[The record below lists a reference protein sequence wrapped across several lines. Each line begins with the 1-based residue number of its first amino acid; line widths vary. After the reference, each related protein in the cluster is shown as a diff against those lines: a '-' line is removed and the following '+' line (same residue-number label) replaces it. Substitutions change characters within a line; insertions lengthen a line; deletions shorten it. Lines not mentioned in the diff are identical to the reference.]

1 MLIVGP
7 STTSTPFERASRP
20 SAVVSSSMSS
30 GSQVAPI
37 ATGHGREVDG
47 LVASKRM
54 PRTPAGPSDI
64 TIGRKPIAGSPC
76 STQAVAPVSSRTFS
90 SRLRRATRTDSSP
103 VTPAALLMNELLG
116 IAGGGSA
123 RREGGRTRCG
133 QTIAALGSRLE
144 LHEDVNHLWVA
155 RRRVHVG
162 VGLVRP
168 ARVFRTA
175 EDVPVRAIEER
186 SVGNVG
192 RHDLLELLH
201 NRVEGAGVVGI
212 CARVS

>member
-1 MLIVGP
+1 
-7 STTSTPFERASRP
+7 
-20 SAVVSSSMSS
+20 
-30 GSQVAPI
+30 GS
-37 ATGHGREVDG
+37 EVDG

-54 PRTPAGPSDI
+54 PRTPAGPSDM

-76 STQAVAPVSSRTFS
+76 STQELAPVSSRTFS

-103 VTPAALLMNELLG
+103 VTPTAALLMKELLE
-116 IAGGGSA
+116 IAGGGSG
-123 RREGGRTRCG
+123 RREAGRTRCD
-133 QTIAALGSRLE
+133 TAIAALGSRLE
-144 LHEDVNHLWVA
+144 LHEDVHHLRVA
-155 RRRVHVG
+155 RRRVHVR

-192 RHDLLELLH
+192 RHDLLEL
-201 NRVEGAGVVGI
+201 R
-212 CARVS
+212 

>member
-1 MLIVGP
+1 
-7 STTSTPFERASRP
+7 
-20 SAVVSSSMSS
+20 
-30 GSQVAPI
+30 
-37 ATGHGREVDG
+37 
-47 LVASKRM
+47 M
-54 PRTPAGPSDI
+54 PRTPAGPSDT

-90 SRLRRATRTDSSP
+90 SRLRRATRTDSSR
-103 VTPAALLMNELLG
+103 VTPAAALLMNELLG
-116 IAGGGSA
+116 IAGGGSG
-123 RREGGRTRCG
+123 RREAGRTRCD
-133 QTIAALGSRLE
+133 QTIAALGRGLE

-186 SVGNVG
+186 SVGNGG
-192 RHDLLELLH
+192 RHGLLELLH
-201 NRVEGAGVVGI
+201 NRVCGGGGYGS
-212 CARVS
+212 CARVG

>member
-37 ATGHGREVDG
+37 ATGHGSEVDG

-76 STQAVAPVSSRTFS
+76 STQELAPVSSRTFS

-103 VTPAALLMNELLG
+103 VTPTAALLMKELLE
-116 IAGGGSA
+116 IAGGGSG
-123 RREGGRTRCG
+123 RREAGRTRCD
-133 QTIAALGSRLE
+133 TAIAALGSRLE
-144 LHEDVNHLWVA
+144 LHEDVHHLRVA
-155 RRRVHVG
+155 RRRVHV
-162 VGLVRP
+162 R
-168 ARVFRTA
+168 
-175 EDVPVRAIEER
+175 
-186 SVGNVG
+186 
-192 RHDLLELLH
+192 
-201 NRVEGAGVVGI
+201 
-212 CARVS
+212 

>member
-30 GSQVAPI
+30 GSHVAPS
-37 ATGHGREVDG
+37 ATGHGSEVDG
-47 LVASKRM
+47 LVASKRT

-76 STQAVAPVSSRTFS
+76 STQELAPVSSRTFA

-103 VTPAALLMNELLG
+103 VTAELLMNELLG
-116 IAGGGSA
+116 IAGGGPAGA
-123 RREGGRTRCG
+123 RPAGLDVDP
-133 QTIAALGSRLE
+133 TIAALGSGLE
-144 LHEDVNHLWVA
+144 LHEDVHHLRVA
-155 RRRVHVG
+155 RRRVHVR

-168 ARVFRTA
+168 
-175 EDVPVRAIEER
+175 
-186 SVGNVG
+186 
-192 RHDLLELLH
+192 
-201 NRVEGAGVVGI
+201 
-212 CARVS
+212 